1 MGAAMSA
8 ARTPVG
14 PSKWVVAALV
24 SVGIFLALLDT
35 TIVDIV
41 LPHMMSS
48 LDTDIYGVQWVVIIY
63 FLGSAVAMTA
73 AGWLAE
79 VLGHRDAFLLGT
91 VLFIAMSALA
101 GSAPSLPVMLT
112 ARLFQG
118 MGEGLMI
125 PVGLVILY
133 EAFPPS
139 EHGLAMGLYGLSASF
154 APAIGPTLGG
164 LVTEHL
170 QWRWVFYINVPTG
183 IVTIF
188 LVWALLRNVRSGA
201 AKRFD
206 AVGFALLATAFSALI
221 VFTGKGQEMGWLD
234 SDFIFHALLL
244 MVAAGTA
251 AVAWLALA
259 RDPLY
264 PRRVLGHR
272 PFRLGLLAM
281 VLLSVTAY
289 GFFLL
294 LPVYLQRVHGYTTLQ
309 AGLIMLPGALLSGV
323 TTALSGALADRVN
336 PKWIAVT
343 ALLATALACWVFH
356 TDPDTPR
363 RVLVLDNV
371 LFGISVGAVFAPVTL
386 IALGTL
392 EERDIADGS
401 TLLNVV
407 RLVAG
412 SLGTAYATATMSAR
426 TQAFYEGL
434 TANLQEGGARVAE
447 LATRLGQAIGG
458 TAGRAFDPDAWHLL
472 LASARGLMLRRA
484 AAYAYQATYRHL
496 ALFSVAAAVVVLMVR
511 VRTHGRPRGPIH

>member
-1 MGAAMSA
+1 VTA
-8 ARTPVG
+8 ARTPLG

-24 SVGIFLALLDT
+24 SVGIFVALLDT

-48 LDTDIYGVQWVVIIY
+48 LDADIYGVQWVVIIY
-63 FLGSAVAMTA
+63 FLGSAISMTA

-79 VLGHRDAFLLGT
+79 TLGHRDAFLLGT
-91 VLFIAMSALA
+91 VLFIGMSALA
-101 GSAPSLPVMLT
+101 GGAPSLEVMLA

-133 EAFPPS
+133 EAFPPE

-154 APAIGPTLGG
+154 APAVGPTLGG
-164 LVTEHL
+164 LITEHL
-170 QWRWVFYINVPTG
+170 EWRWVFYINLPIG

-188 LVWALLRNVRSGA
+188 LVWTLLANPRSGSG
-201 AKRFD
+201 RRLD

-221 VFTGKGQEMGWLD
+221 VFTGKGQEKGWLD
-234 SDFIFHALLL
+234 SDFILWMLLL
-244 MVAAGTA
+244 TVAAGA
-251 AVAWLALA
+251 AAAAWLALA
-259 RDPLY
+259 PRPLF
-264 PRRVLGHR
+264 PRRVTGHR

-309 AGLIMLPGALLSGV
+309 AGLIMLPGALLSGLV
-323 TTALSGALADRVN
+323 TALSGALADRVS
-336 PKWIAVT
+336 PRWIAVT
-343 ALLATALACWVFH
+343 FLLATAAACWNFH

-363 RVLVLDNV
+363 WLLTVDNM
-371 LFGISVGAVFAPVTL
+371 LFGAAVGGVFAPVTL

-392 EERDIADGS
+392 EERDLSDGS

-412 SLGTAYATATMSAR
+412 SLGTAHATAMMTGR
-426 TQAFYEGL
+426 TGAFYEGL
-434 TANLQEGGARVAE
+434 AANLAQGSARAAE
-447 LATRLGQAIGG
+447 LAARLGEA
-458 TAGRAFDPDAWHLL
+458 AGLAADRAFDPDAWHLL
-472 LASARGLMLRRA
+472 LATGQGLMLRMA
-484 AAYAYQATYRHL
+484 ASYAYQATFRHL
-496 ALFSVAAAVVVLMVR
+496 GLFSVAAAAVVLLVR
-511 VRTHGRPRGPIH
+511 GRLRRHAGPVH